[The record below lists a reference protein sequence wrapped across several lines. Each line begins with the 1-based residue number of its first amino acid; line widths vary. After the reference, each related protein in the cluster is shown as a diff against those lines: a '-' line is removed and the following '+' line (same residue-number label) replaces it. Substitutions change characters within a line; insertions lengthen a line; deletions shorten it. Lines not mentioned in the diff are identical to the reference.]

1 MNTLN
6 ERATL
11 KALNKKF
18 PELTLDQLFLILD
31 SLVFNYEY
39 NIDWFK
45 YKPSLIY
52 GETTGN
58 ANIIMNNYKNNTNIT
73 GTFKTKNQLE
83 EELVKEISKA
93 L

>member
-18 PELTLDQLFLILD
+18 PELTLDQLFSILD

-39 NIDWFK
+39 TINWDKSNIWC
-45 YKPSLIY
+45 
-52 GETTGN
+52 GN
-58 ANIIMNNYKNNTNIT
+58 DSNINCIKASYADNKLNE
-73 GTFKTKNQLE
+73 KT
-83 EELVKEISKA
+83 V
-93 L
+93 